1 MKAITFLLLLFAI
14 AACNKPA
21 EYIDPEWDKLF
32 PIENP
37 AFSLRFPTQDWKL
50 VPLQGI
56 DSYVGYF
63 ERGSDKIYFDHG
75 WYNGDINKD
84 GNPKPLSY
92 EETSINGKRAVIAK
106 EKQDNTIKDYYEKK
120 ANLKRVRA

>member
-1 MKAITFLLLLFAI
+1 MKAITFLFLLFTI
-14 AACNKPA
+14 VACNKPA

-32 PIENP
+32 PIENQ

-63 ERGSDKIYFDHG
+63 ERGSDKIYLTTVGIMAILTKTVIPNRFRM
-75 WYNGDINKD
+75 KR
-84 GNPKPLSY
+84 PLLM
-92 EETSINGKRAVIAK
+92 AK
-106 EKQDNTIKDYYEKK
+106 E
-120 ANLKRVRA
+120 R